1 MDLVPTQGFAVRG
14 PLHYPSFCECDSPLG
29 ICLPLPGVKDP
40 HVLTLGVA
48 YPSPCQSENS
58 GYVIGQTRGSGPN
71 LNQPHPFLVLGC
83 RVHSLWGSLR
93 KGTMSTWI
101 EASRTKRNGKVQTVQ
116 AGTSSLLLELQ
127 ACSLLHKPP

>member
-1 MDLVPTQGFAVRG
+1 MTHETLRVKALMDLVPTQGFAIRG

-48 YPSPCQSENS
+48 YPSLYQSENS
-58 GYVIGQTRGSGPN
+58 GYVIGQARGSGPN
-71 LNQPHPFLVLGC
+71 LNQPEPFLVLGC

-93 KGTMSTWI
+93 KGTMTFWGQSTWI
-101 EASRTKRNGKVQTVQ
+101 EASRTNGT
-116 AGTSSLLLELQ
+116 G
-127 ACSLLHKPP
+127 KPRQPKLAL